1 MKYITKEQ
9 QAALEKMEQRV
20 KQFQEEMQDTLGFE
34 FDTDLKRD
42 FEYLLYGVQG
52 GEPQVVEAVM
62 RLTYNGE
69 MMDFADGL
77 LDDLQALGFTK

>member
-9 QAALEKMEQRV
+9 LSALEEVGKKVE
-20 KQFQEEMQDTLGFE
+20 QFQEVMQDTLGFE